1 MRSARV
7 EPRVISTRLGFDEA
21 AAKEK
26 LAKIRLT
33 PAMNFRI
40 ITVSVE
46 AAPALIKT
54 GNWLILCC

>member
-1 MRSARV
+1 
-7 EPRVISTRLGFDEA
+7 LGFDEA

-46 AAPALIKT
+46 GAPALIKT